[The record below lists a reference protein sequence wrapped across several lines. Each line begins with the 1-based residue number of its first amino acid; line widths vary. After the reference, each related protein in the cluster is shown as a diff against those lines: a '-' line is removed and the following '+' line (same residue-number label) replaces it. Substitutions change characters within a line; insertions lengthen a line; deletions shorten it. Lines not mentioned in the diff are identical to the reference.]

1 MSHRVKLTNQHNS
14 FTVHANETIL
24 DAAIRA
30 GVTLNYGCSS
40 GTCGLCLT
48 RMVSGQVEEIKP
60 REFAV
65 SEAQKLQG
73 YVLACVSSP
82 RQDCEIEAITTEQ
95 STDIPEQTIAVKVR
109 KLEQVSREVHRL
121 VVQTPRTKRLR
132 FLAGQYVKLDVQPY
146 GSCDLSIASCPCEDR
161 LIEFHMRITSADP
174 VPQAIV
180 NTLHIGDHLLLHGPY
195 GGFVFQEQLVR
206 PITLFAF
213 DIGFG
218 AIKSLLE
225 HITAQE
231 QDVHIRLIWMA
242 CSEGGLYLHN
252 LCRSWTDAF
261 DGFDYTGII
270 LQQSLQELTA
280 QPQQSC
286 QMVEKHLVAAMAIE
300 QDLSSHDIYVC
311 APAPAVDLF
320 EKICASKNYN
330 RERFFVEPVRGSYDL
345 SCMVMDD

>member
-1 MSHRVKLTNQHNS
+1 MSHRVKLINQPSS

-24 DAAIRA
+24 EAAIRA
-30 GVTLNYGCSS
+30 GVALNYGCSN

-48 RMVSGQVEEIKP
+48 RMVSGQVEEIKS

-65 SEAQKLQG
+65 SEAHKLQG
-73 YVLACVSSP
+73 YVLTCVSSP
-82 RQDCEIEAITTEQ
+82 RQDCEIEAINIEQ
-95 STDIPEQTIAVKVR
+95 PADIPEQTIEVKVR
-109 KLEQVSREVHRL
+109 KLEQLSREVHRL

-132 FLAGQYVKLDVQPY
+132 FLAGQYVKLELEAY
-146 GSCDLSIASCPCEDR
+146 GSCALSIASCPCEDR
-161 LIEFHMRITSADP
+161 LIEFHVRSSSADT

-180 NTLHIGDHLLLHGPY
+180 NTLHIGDHMLLQGPH
-195 GGFVFQEQLVR
+195 GGFVLQEQLLR

-213 DIGFG
+213 DIGFA

-231 QDVHIRLIWMA
+231 QDVNIRLIWMA

-252 LCRSWTDAF
+252 LCRAWTDAL
-261 DGFDYTGII
+261 DGFAYTGII
-270 LQQSLQELTA
+270 LQQSPQELIA

-286 QMVEKHLVAAMAIE
+286 QMVETHLAAAMASE
-300 QDLSSHDIYVC
+300 HDLSSHDIYVC
-311 APAPAVDLF
+311 APAPVVDVF
-320 EKICASKNYN
+320 AKICAGKNYN
-330 RERFFVEPVRGSYDL
+330 HERFFVEPVRGSYDL